1 LKERIQKIIAQA
13 GIASRRAAEKMVLD
27 GRVTVGGMRIAELG
41 AKADPERDDIRV
53 DGSLISITTSKVYLL
68 LNKPRGYVT
77 TLDDPEH
84 RPIVTH
90 LLHGIQERVFPVGRL
105 DYDSEGLLLMTNDGE
120 FAQRLQHPRYQVTKT
135 YRVKVEGHLSN
146 RDMRT
151 LSEGVSLEDG
161 LFKPLQAL
169 LERKSAKSCWVT
181 LTLAEGRNR
190 VIRRAFAVL
199 GHPVVRLI
207 RVALSDIAL
216 DDLKPGAYR
225 HLTRKEI
232 SRLLIVSK
240 RADF

>member
-1 LKERIQKIIAQA
+1 MKERIQKIIAQA

-27 GRVTVGGMRIAELG
+27 GRVTVNGTRIVEPG
-41 AKADPERDDIRV
+41 TKADPEQDDIRV
-53 DGSLISITTSKVYLL
+53 DGCLISIAYSKIYLL

-77 TLDDPEH
+77 TLDDPEQ

-90 LLHGIQERVFPVGRL
+90 LLSGIQERVFPVGRL

-151 LSEGVSLEDG
+151 LSEGISLEDG
-161 LFKPLQAL
+161 LFRPLKAAL
-169 LERKSAKSCWVT
+169 ESKSAKSCWIT

-190 VIRRAFAVL
+190 VIRRAFEVL

-225 HLTRKEI
+225 FLTRKEV
-232 SRLLIVSK
+232 SRLMIASK
-240 RADF
+240 QVDF